1 MIEIAGTPYHK
12 EENCIQLISKLAELS
27 EITNFRKKNQIDLV
41 HIISTKTTAPI
52 IILFNK
58 KSDRINFYNERK
70 KIKKLRAGN
79 FQIGTDTDS
88 DDEEGRGN
96 YINMNQSLTPTNRK
110 LLKKPRQ
117 RAKAKEYS
125 FKGYTINGQV
135 RVRKG
140 TTSEPKIIE
149 SLEDIGKIV

>member
-1 MIEIAGTPYHK
+1 M
-12 EENCIQLISKLAELS
+12 
-27 EITNFRKKNQIDLV
+27 

-70 KIKKLRAGN
+70 KIKKLRVGN

-125 FKGYTINGQV
+125 FKGYTITGQV
-135 RVRKG
+135 RVRKS

>member
-1 MIEIAGTPYHK
+1 M
-12 EENCIQLISKLAELS
+12 
-27 EITNFRKKNQIDLV
+27 

-96 YINMNQSLTPTNRK
+96 YINMNQGLTPTNRK